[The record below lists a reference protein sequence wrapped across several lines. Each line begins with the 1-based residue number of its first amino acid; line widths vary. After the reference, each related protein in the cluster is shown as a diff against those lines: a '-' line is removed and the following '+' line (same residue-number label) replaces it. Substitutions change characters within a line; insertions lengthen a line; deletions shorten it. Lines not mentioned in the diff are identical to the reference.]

1 MVSTITAVATYDG
14 IAAKGQRNLVRTTSR
29 SGRKYMQTVDHG
41 SGDEDSYGRDEDE
54 DGTASIS
61 GTEGTD
67 FGSLTSVE

>member
-41 SGDEDSYGRDEDE
+41 SGDEDSYGRDEPKH
-54 DGTASIS
+54 AA
-61 GTEGTD
+61 
-67 FGSLTSVE
+67 L